1 MFNILGHHD
10 DSSVSQFNGRLFILR
25 KRVSYD
31 DLLVYSTFLV
41 ASMLA
46 GEGKVVHGISLVG

>member
-1 MFNILGHHD
+1 MFNILGQHN

-31 DLLVYSTFLV
+31 DLVVYSTFLV

-46 GEGKVVHGISLVG
+46 GEGKDVHGISLVG